1 MNRAETAQLL
11 AMVQAFDRRTV
22 GESDV
27 LAWADVLHDIDHADA
42 AQAVRDHYRDSHD
55 WLMPADVRK
64 RVKAIRDDRLR
75 AIPTEPPDHEIT
87 DHARSYI
94 ASLQGNIRRIADGYA
109 LPRGIERAEP
119 PEEITTRTGRADRRI
134 RSLPYSCPWCH
145 ASAGDRCVNA
155 LGDALTSVPAHDARL
170 VAAGIAQWSDGP
182 YQHAV
187 PTTEE
192 NTR

>member
-1 MNRAETAQLL
+1 MNQAEAARLL
-11 AMVQAFDRRTV
+11 SMASAYDRRTI
-22 GESDV
+22 GEADA
-27 LAWADVLHDIDHADA
+27 LAWADALHDVDYSDA
-42 AQAVRDHYRDSHD
+42 AQAVREHYRDSRE
-55 WLMPADVRK
+55 WLMPADVRN

-75 AIPTEPPDHEIT
+75 STPIEPPGHELT
-87 DHARSYI
+87 DDARRYM
-94 ASLQGNIRRIADGYA
+94 ASLNRNVRAIADGYA
-109 LPRGIERAEP
+109 LPRAIERAEP

-170 VAAGIAQWSDGP
+170 VAAGLAQWSDGP

-187 PTTEE
+187 PTEE